1 MRPHQTSTHAAFL
14 TLLAFAY
21 AGCATSRVDAPSA
34 PREWYREGAGRTVV
48 MLGGGT
54 FGAAMFA
61 PHAHELSNQFDVIRV
76 QTLNVQTAHSG
87 EPMPPNYTVAA
98 EANALAHTLDAI
110 GIVDPVD
117 VVGSSFGAVVVLHF
131 AATYPERVRTVTLF
145 EPPAFWVLPD
155 EEYER
160 DPVLREMRELT
171 SAMTSSAAPS
181 DEQFFRFRC
190 LLGSCPSK
198 IPQLTDPGRK
208 DWDVSRSAMRGL
220 AAVTTHRE
228 DPAQLARLPHPVLL
242 LGGSETVAF
251 HRRINELLV
260 REMPQIKTAVL
271 PGGHSAP
278 RTASTTF
285 VEQLRA
291 FLTRHD

>member
-1 MRPHQTSTHAAFL
+1 
-14 TLLAFAY
+14 
-21 AGCATSRVDAPSA
+21 
-34 PREWYREGAGRTVV
+34 

-76 QTLNVQTAHSG
+76 QTLNVQTAQSG
-87 EPMPPNYTVAA
+87 APMPPNYTVAV
-98 EANALAHTLDAI
+98 EANALARTLDAI

-131 AATYPERVRTVTLF
+131 AATYPKRVRTVTLF

-160 DPVLREMRELT
+160 DPVLREMLELT

-190 LLGSCPSK
+190 LLGACPSG
-198 IPQLTDPGRK
+198 IPGLGDAARAE
-208 DWDVSRSAMRGL
+208 WDVSRSAMRGL
-220 AAVTTHRE
+220 AAIPAHSE
-228 DPAQLARLPHPVLL
+228 DLARLARFPHPVLL
-242 LGGSETVAF
+242 LTGSDTVAF
-251 HRRINELLV
+251 HRRINVLLA
-260 REMPQIKTAVL
+260 RAFPQIETAVL
-271 PGGHSAP
+271 PGGHAAP
-278 RTASTTF
+278 RTAMTTF

-291 FLTRHD
+291 FLRRHD